1 MVLGRGCVGDAGGV
15 CGGRAVAG
23 VFAGFVA
30 QLAAFARLEAA
41 EGAAQQRQQFGEVFG
56 GEVAQP
62 VVKDAPQRIV
72 QKEDGA
78 GLVEVAFEPVGSAF
92 ARIGGGEVLR
102 QQFCAAVGVEV
113 LFVKQQARGVAG
125 KQRVGVGGG
134 EDVLQ
139 EALPVGVERGVVE
152 QAELVV
158 GLADGG
164 KEGAGAVMVDVEAA
178 LDATGGKPRQQGV
191 EDGEERRGVQRAHVA
206 VAHGVGEVGQ
216 GGEAVGEVVLGRG
229 EVGDVAGEG
238 GDKRGQVGG

>member
-1 MVLGRGCVGDAGGV
+1 MAGVVFGFCGGNGVGGGGGV
-15 CGGRAVAG
+15 TC

-41 EGAAQQRQQFGEVFG
+41 EGAAQERQQFGEVFG
-56 GEVAQP
+56 GEGAQP
-62 VVKDAPQRIV
+62 VVKDAPQRVV
-72 QKEDGA
+72 QEEDGA
-78 GLVEVAFEPVGSAF
+78 GLVEVAFEPVGSMF
-92 ARIGGGEVLR
+92 ARVGSGEVLR
-102 QQFCAAVGVEV
+102 EQFCAAGGVKV
-113 LFVKQQARGVAG
+113 LFVKQQPRGVAG
-125 KQRVGVGGG
+125 EQRVGVGGG

-191 EDGEERRGVQRAHVA
+191 EYGEERRGVKRAHVA